1 MVHSPEAQRLIVQPE
16 ISDYLRDFQ
25 GVPDPLLEALERI
38 GKRLSLIG
46 RESGTLIQTLCTAIQ
61 ARRGVR

>member
-25 GVPDPLLEALERI
+25 GAPDPLLDALSDI
-38 GKRLSLIG
+38 LACLSTD
-46 RESGTLIQTLCTAIQ
+46 RQRVRNADSNPVHSHSGSPSI
-61 ARRGVR
+61 